1 MVNEPLG
8 GMGISAMFR
17 TLAVSAALVA
27 SAALAAFATTASAQ
41 TLSPAGQAAMERQ
54 AKGPQPP
61 ADIAGRRAFLDRAQ
75 RDGGARQQRTYA
87 VEVKAAIMAGVPV
100 RVIRP
105 TAPARPTR
113 RILLN
118 LHGGGFDADSGSMTE
133 NIPIAALTGTPVV
146 AVLYRLGPEHLAPA
160 ALDDA
165 LAVYRELL
173 KTHKPGEIGVYGT
186 SAGAILGP
194 QLMVRLR
201 AEHLP
206 MPAVLGVFS
215 GDADLSRNGASSVAM
230 NLDMVTL
237 NRPYLDKISPA
248 SPAASPLLGELK
260 DFPPTMCLTST
271 GDFFLSST
279 SNLCRSLD
287 EAGVENKL
295 VVFDALPHAFWA
307 YIAAPESD
315 QAFLAMAKF
324 LKGHLSKR

>member
-1 MVNEPLG
+1 MLK
-8 GMGISAMFR
+8 S
-17 TLAVSAALVA
+17 LALSAAI
-27 SAALAAFATTASAQ
+27 ALLALPASAQ
-41 TLSPAGQAAMERQ
+41 TLSPAGQAAMEAQ

-61 ADIAGRRAFLDRAQ
+61 EDLPGRRAFLDHAQ
-75 RDGGARQQRTYA
+75 REFGARQQLAYP
-87 VEVKAAIMAGVPV
+87 VDIKAATLGGVPV
-100 RVIRP
+100 RIISP
-105 TAPARPTR
+105 KAPARPTR
-113 RILLN
+113 NVFLN
-118 LHGGGFDADSGSMTE
+118 LHGGGFDADSGSLTE

-160 ALDDA
+160 AVDDA

-173 KTHKPGEIGVYGT
+173 KTHKPAEIGVYGT

-215 GDADLSRNGASSVAM
+215 GDGDLSRNGASSVAM
-230 NLDMVTL
+230 KLDMAAL
-237 NRPYLDKISPA
+237 SRPYLDKISPT

-279 SNLCRSLD
+279 SNLCRGLD
-287 EAGVENKL
+287 EAGVATKL

-315 QAFLAMAKF
+315 QAFHAMVRF
-324 LKGHLSKR
+324 LQDHLPKR

>member
-1 MVNEPLG
+1 
-8 GMGISAMFR
+8 MGERAVLKS
-17 TLAVSAALVA
+17 LAL
-27 SAALAAFATTASAQ
+27 SAALALALAAPASAQ
-41 TLSPAGQAAMERQ
+41 TLSPAGQAAMEAQ

-61 ADIAGRRAFLDRAQ
+61 SDLPGRRAMLDKVQREFGAAQ
-75 RDGGARQQRTYA
+75 QKTYA
-87 VEVKAAIMAGVPV
+87 VDIKADTLAGVPV
-100 RVIRP
+100 RIISP
-105 TAPARPTR
+105 KAAARPTR
-113 RILLN
+113 NVFLN
-118 LHGGGFDADSGSMTE
+118 LHGGGFDADSGSLTE

-160 ALDDA
+160 AVDDA

-173 KTHKPGEIGVYGT
+173 KTHKASEIGVYGT

-215 GDADLSRNGASSVAM
+215 GDADLTRNGASSVAM
-230 NLDMVTL
+230 KLDMAGL
-237 NRPYLDKISPA
+237 SRPYLDKVAPGSPE
-248 SPAASPLLGELK
+248 ASPLLGELK
-260 DFPPTMCLTST
+260 DFPPTLCLTST

-279 SNLCRSLD
+279 ANLCRALD
-287 EAGVENKL
+287 EAGVTTKL

-315 QAFLAMAKF
+315 QAFRAMARF
-324 LKGHLSKR
+324 LGDHLAKR